1 MKAGK
6 KRAPLAVGLDIG
18 TTNVRAIIGEATADG
33 VDLVGVGV
41 APCAGLRKGVV
52 INMEATTHAI
62 REALEEAEAQA
73 GCRVSRAIVG
83 ISGGHIKSLN
93 SRGMVTLRDGEVT
106 EQDVVRVLD
115 AAQAIEIPTDREL
128 LHIIP
133 QEYILDDQ
141 DGIRDPY
148 GMSGTRLS
156 AKVHIVTASVTSVQ
170 NLIKCCHKTGLHVQE
185 LVLQQLAASE
195 AVLTSDERELG
206 VAVVDIGGGTTD
218 LAVFHGGVVQHTAV
232 LSLGGDHITRD
243 ISIGLGTTLQD
254 AEKLKLEAG
263 SVLLKKS
270 ERNMPLVIPGVGGR
284 PGRPASRKMLAEII
298 EPRLEEMFALVG
310 QELTR
315 SGLDTQL
322 SAGVVLT
329 GGTPALEGVAALAE
343 QVLGLSVRVGTPQ
356 AVLGAEAILS
366 RPSSSTA
373 VGLVLHGMRQR
384 RAEVNQE
391 DVPRDSLYRRA
402 RSRLGEWIGN
412 IF

>member
-6 KRAPLAVGLDIG
+6 KRGPLVVGLDIG

-106 EQDVVRVLD
+106 EQDVVRVFD